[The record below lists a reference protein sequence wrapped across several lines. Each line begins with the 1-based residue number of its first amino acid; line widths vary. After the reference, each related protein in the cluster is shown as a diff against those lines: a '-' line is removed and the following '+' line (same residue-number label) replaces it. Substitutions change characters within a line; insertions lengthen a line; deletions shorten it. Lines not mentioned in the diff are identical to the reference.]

1 VYYLRNYNE
10 STAGNKYVIIAI
22 KHLRE
27 KWGQNAYLLAIVR
40 RLFVRQAIYI
50 YMCKYICIFCF
61 VGMEKAKENIFISF
75 AFK

>member
-50 YMCKYICIFCF
+50 YLQIYLHFLFRWHGKGKRKYFH
-61 VGMEKAKENIFISF
+61 
-75 AFK
+75 